1 MWRRRQPSGGVSWGE
16 LRPLRCGTW
25 EESEGQV
32 TLLVPRYGRNS
43 FSRWFERRMRTKPF
57 KVHLDDV
64 GAFVW
69 QRCDGETRVAEIADG
84 LREQFGER
92 IEPAE
97 DRLVRFL
104 TNLVQ
109 GRFVSVDPDR
119 VEKDV

>member
-1 MWRRRQPSGGVSWGE
+1 MSRRRPPTEGVSWGE
-16 LRPLRCGTW
+16 LRPGRCGKW
-25 EESEGQV
+25 EESEEQV

-64 GAFVW
+64 GTFVW

-84 LREQFGER
+84 LRKKFGER

-97 DRLVRFL
+97 DRLVEFL
-104 TNLVQ
+104 TDLVR
-109 GRFVSVDPDR
+109 GGFVSLDADR
-119 VEKDV
+119 AGPS

>member
-1 MWRRRQPSGGVSWGE
+1 MSRRRPPTEGVSWGE
-16 LRPLRCGTW
+16 LRPGRCGKW
-25 EESEGQV
+25 EESEEQV

-64 GAFVW
+64 GTFVW

-84 LREQFGER
+84 LREEFGER

-97 DRLVRFL
+97 DRLVEFL
-104 TNLVQ
+104 TDLVR
-109 GRFVSVDPDR
+109 GGFVSLDANRAGPS
-119 VEKDV
+119 

>member
-1 MWRRRQPSGGVSWGE
+1 
-16 LRPLRCGTW
+16 
-25 EESEGQV
+25 V

-43 FSRWFERRMRTKPF
+43 FSRWFERRMRTQPF

-84 LREQFGER
+84 LRQEFGER
-92 IEPAE
+92 VEPAE
-97 DRLVRFL
+97 DRLVQFL

-119 VEKDV
+119 LEKDV